1 MNSQNLF
8 DTYFENISIISSLFF
23 SNSRFSL
30 ELYGDSFNSSSPH
43 VCRESELEL
52 ACSYPSCHAL
62 FVHRNSVVV
71 EDESLSSNVDEDKV
85 LRFVSKNVGTVAHSD
100 SAVCLIPTA
109 DTRAL
114 LEAGSFGLTAKVLV
128 ANDISTAQYFLS
140 WELPAGSFP
149 QRILLCYS
157 PVIELSETDSSAVV
171 FDHKA
176 VETTVAIASDC
187 WPAGAAKWLSGCH
200 PWISDDVLN
209 DVTSSSIYFVPKRIS
224 QCCVT
229 AELQKC
235 LLWKL
240 EFIAAED
247 VLMKSI
253 SVEVKIA
260 HQLLLQL
267 IFKHRLTCCCVLQE
281 LLIKYAL
288 FWCLDEISV
297 ADDWREKS
305 VVDYYVCSLK
315 KLHLFLGKRHF
326 PHYFMPDMNILCN
339 CDRSVCDISWL
350 EAAVTDLTAVQQKA
364 EVIRWTLTCVSS
376 DVTCAVACHL
386 KALFAYSVSMSFIQ
400 LFQYLH
406 EGAFIDHLI
415 AKHHDMLN
423 QLRSNSLVSHHLY
436 LKPLI
441 AWINS
446 SLGTM
451 YLVKAYTVPSG
462 RCRTKYTEK
471 AELCMLEAV
480 AGNNMHSCT
489 LHLVQLLLQKKCYR
503 EANSYVEMLLATADF
518 SATSRQNFT
527 ENSINGPLAFSDQLL
542 AVWRHASSHVDIMF
556 SPVEVSVLFPQLESS
571 MQFAF
576 CDKIGYHD
584 SPVAVLKLGFW
595 MQYIGALCYKHG
607 DADTAMKLLADAE
620 RSLADSVPQ
629 SVGDSNRAHITYFNI
644 LAGALQL
651 ILPDLF
657 VRSVNRFI

>member
-1 MNSQNLF
+1 MNAQNLF
-8 DTYFENISIISSLFF
+8 DTYFENVSIISGLFF

-30 ELYGDSFNSSSPH
+30 ELYGDSFNSCSPH
-43 VCRESELEL
+43 LCRESELEL

-71 EDESLSSNVDEDKV
+71 EDESLSSNIDEDKA
-85 LRFVSKNVGTVAHSD
+85 LRFVCKNVGTAASSD
-100 SAVCLIPTA
+100 SAVCLSPTA

-114 LEAGSFGLTAKVLV
+114 IEAGSFGLTAKVLV
-128 ANDISTAQYFLS
+128 ANDINTAQYFLS
-140 WELPAGSFP
+140 WDLPVGSFP
-149 QRILLCYS
+149 RRILLCYS
-157 PVIELSETDSSAVV
+157 PVIDLPVV
-171 FDHKA
+171 FDHRA
-176 VETTVAIASDC
+176 IETTVAIASDC

-209 DVTSSSIYFVPKRIS
+209 VVTTSSVYFVPKCIS

-229 AELQKC
+229 TELQKH

-240 EFIAAED
+240 DFVAAED
-247 VLMKSI
+247 VLMKCV

-260 HQLLLQL
+260 YQLLLQL
-267 IFKHRLTCCCVLQE
+267 VFKHRLMCCCVLQE

-305 VVDYYVCSLK
+305 VIEYYVRALK
-315 KLHLFLGKRHF
+315 KLHIFLGKRHF
-326 PHYFMPDMNILCN
+326 PHYFMPDVNILCS

-350 EAAVTDLTAVQQKA
+350 EAAVTGLKAVEQKA
-364 EVIRWTLTCVSS
+364 EVIWQTLTCTSS
-376 DVTCAVACHL
+376 DLTRSVACHL
-386 KALFAYSVSMSFIQ
+386 KALFAYSVFMSFIQ

-406 EGAFIDHLI
+406 AGAFIDHLI
-415 AKHHDMLN
+415 VKHHDMLN
-423 QLRSNSLVSHHLY
+423 HLRSDSLVSHHLY
-436 LKPLI
+436 VKPLI

-451 YLVKAYTVPSG
+451 YLAKAYTVSSG
-462 RCRTKYTEK
+462 RCWAEYTEK

-480 AGNNMHSCT
+480 AGNNMPSCT
-489 LHLVQLLLQKKCYR
+489 LHLVQLLLQKKCYG
-503 EANSYVEMLLATADF
+503 EANSYIEMLLATADF
-518 SATSRQNFT
+518 SDVSRQNFT
-527 ENSINGPLAFSDQLL
+527 ENSVNGPMAFSDQLL
-542 AVWRHASSHVDIMF
+542 ALWHHTSSHVDVMF

-571 MQFAF
+571 MPFAF

-584 SPVAVLKLGFW
+584 SPVAVVKLGFW
-595 MQYIGALCYKHG
+595 MRYIGALCYKHG
-607 DADTAMKLLADAE
+607 DADRAMKLLADAE

-644 LAGALQL
+644 LAGALLTFSRPFRQ
-651 ILPDLF
+651 IC
-657 VRSVNRFI
+657 